1 MLWSV
6 SGSADMLSTQIAKIF
21 MAVVI
26 LGRIHIR
33 TVNQVG
39 TTEAELICFWQCSET
54 LVKRSVQQL
63 VCVHDSMA
71 VQIFALSD
79 ISHTIS

>member
-6 SGSADMLSTQIAKIF
+6 SGSADMLLTQIEKICI
-21 MAVVI
+21 AVVV

-33 TVNQVG
+33 TVKQVRI
-39 TTEAELICFWQCSET
+39 TEVELICFWQCSET

-71 VQIFALSD
+71 VQVFALSD